1 MLMGPGGGTG
11 TRHSW
16 EIICMSDCLISFP
29 DRFKI
34 GKKLNEEKKQRNFMR
49 QNLGVREHGKIKI
62 WYK

>member
-1 MLMGPGGGTG
+1 
-11 TRHSW
+11 
-16 EIICMSDCLISFP
+16 MSDCLISFP

-62 WYK
+62 